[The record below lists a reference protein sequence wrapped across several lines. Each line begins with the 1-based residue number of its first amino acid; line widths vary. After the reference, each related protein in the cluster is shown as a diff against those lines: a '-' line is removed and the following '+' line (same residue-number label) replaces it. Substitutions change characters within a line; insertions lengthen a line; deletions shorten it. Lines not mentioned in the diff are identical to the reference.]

1 MHLPP
6 IPPRPPSFARR
17 LAKFVFFLSRGH
29 APGLAW
35 WLALHDATK
44 HQNYLA
50 ISRAALVSAVSAD
63 PSWADLVAADGH
75 LRSRALDLE
84 FIGDDSVAR
93 GYLTLLALSPLGW
106 SFTRGGPG
114 VVLARQDSLQLRLTT
129 DEEFNMLGEIFLE
142 GCYDLRLPGEWH
154 VVDIGANVGMA
165 ALFFAQHAWCRR
177 VVSFEPFAP
186 TALAYESNLAL
197 NPALAPKITLVRQAL
212 GETESTLEVDYDP
225 ALRGSMSLSGVGAW
239 RGSAAATQRVSIQV
253 VRASDALAP
262 VFATLGSCRL
272 LGKIDCEGSEYPIF
286 RELEQ
291 SGALDRFSAFV
302 IEWHGNGPDEIVRTL
317 QRHGFALHVSPL
329 STDHRTLGLIYATRL
344 DRPPAR

>member
-114 VVLARQDSLQLRLTT
+114 VVLARWDSLQLRLTT

-154 VVDIGANVGMA
+154 VIDIGANVGMA
-165 ALFFAQHAWCRR
+165 ALFFAHQPWCQR
-177 VVSFEPFAP
+177 VTSFEPFAP
-186 TALAYESNLAL
+186 TAAAFTANLDL
-197 NPALAPKITLVRQAL
+197 NPAIAGKISLVRQAL
-212 GETESTLEVDYDP
+212 GEAAADLEVDYHPD
-225 ALRGSMSLSGVGAW
+225 LRGSMSVTGIGSW
-239 RGSAAATQRVSIQV
+239 RSSTSPAAERVAIRV
-253 VRASDALAP
+253 EKVTEALAP
-262 VFATLGSCRL
+262 VFASLGPCRL
-272 LGKIDCEGSEYPIF
+272 LGKVDCEGSEYAIF
-286 RELEQ
+286 RDLDAT
-291 SGALDRFSAFV
+291 GALDRFSAFV
-302 IEWHGNGPDEIVRTL
+302 IEWHGHGPDEIVSTL
-317 QRHGFALHVSPL
+317 LRHGFAIHVSPL
-329 STDHRTLGLIYATRL
+329 SPDHRTLGLIYATRI
-344 DRPPAR
+344 DARG